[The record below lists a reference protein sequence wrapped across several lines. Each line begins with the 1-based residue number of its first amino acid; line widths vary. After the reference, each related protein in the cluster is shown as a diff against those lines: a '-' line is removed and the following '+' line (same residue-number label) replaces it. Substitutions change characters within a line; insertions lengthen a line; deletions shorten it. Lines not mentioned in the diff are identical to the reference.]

1 MVRRIVSNPEQ
12 SVAGVINLP
21 IKTADLDRLEIAR
34 ISGADGCYP
43 VPPDEETSEDFDPTL
58 EDILEDTL
66 EDILNPWPWPM

>member
-1 MVRRIVSNPEQ
+1 MTRQTVSNSEQ
-12 SVAGVINLP
+12 SALVTTNLP
-21 IKTADLDRLEIAR
+21 FETTDLNGLEIAR

>member
-1 MVRRIVSNPEQ
+1 MVSRIVSNPEQ

-58 EDILEDTL
+58 EDILD
-66 EDILNPWPWPM
+66 DILDDVFNPWPM